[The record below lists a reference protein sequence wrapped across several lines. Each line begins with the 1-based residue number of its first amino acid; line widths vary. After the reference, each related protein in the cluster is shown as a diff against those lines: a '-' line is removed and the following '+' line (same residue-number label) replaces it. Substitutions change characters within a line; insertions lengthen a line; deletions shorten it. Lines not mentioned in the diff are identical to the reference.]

1 MIGSVI
7 GSYRVERELGEGG
20 MSHVYVGRTIAPT
33 AVLPEGYL
41 VVLKVMSAE
50 LAGEETARKRFVK
63 EAQILSQLR
72 HRYITRF
79 YEFIPRETGGVLV
92 MEFVDGKPVDQ
103 IIAEK
108 GALPVPDAI
117 SIAQCLLEALAY
129 AHGRGII
136 HRDVKPANLIQQ
148 KAGALKVTDFGI
160 AKIKEG
166 AESSQTVLTKAGFLL
181 GTPHYMSP
189 EQIRDPKEAGA
200 LCDVY
205 SSAVVLYELLT
216 GSLPFAQ
223 RSLPKLIDAIYRG
236 DKRPLSAVRPSLDPA
251 LDALVLRGM
260 HADAT
265 KRFGSAETFRA
276 ALEAYKTTRL
286 APAGDPLLV
295 AADATVRSGGPPAP
309 ARPSWDLV
317 GARETSPGTTEVHPL
332 REESITIGRDR
343 SCSIVLGHPAVS
355 RRHAIIIVT
364 DSSFLLEDLKSANGT
379 FVNNTRVERA
389 SVKPGDV
396 IRFGAD
402 PACSY
407 TIRPR
412 Q

>member
-1 MIGSVI
+1 
-7 GSYRVERELGEGG
+7 

-251 LDALVLRGM
+251 LDALVLRA
-260 HADAT
+260 HARGRDQALRERARRSGRLWRRT
-265 KRFGSAETFRA
+265 RRRGSLPPR
-276 ALEAYKTTRL
+276 
-286 APAGDPLLV
+286 DPLLV